1 MKATLFS
8 ANQKAQKTIE
18 MEKLVGLI
26 RDGYKEKQVAAL
38 REELRYTIPGVSV
51 KEANRLPVV
60 YFCSTVK
67 KQDGTFVRNQYNGLV
82 LLKINN
88 LANCNEAK
96 NVRWQAAG
104 SLQTMAA
111 FIGSSGKSVKI
122 IIPFTLSDHTVPQN
136 DTLIRFFHAR
146 AYDRAAAYYG
156 EELQQ
161 QITVEENELDAACR
175 LSFDPD
181 IYYNPDALPI
191 RIEQPWETPEK
202 LPVSAPS
209 PAVTDPLQRLVPG
222 YERSRI
228 VSLLFENS

>member
-1 MKATLFS
+1 M
-8 ANQKAQKTIE
+8 
-18 MEKLVGLI
+18 
-26 RDGYKEKQVAAL
+26 
-38 REELRYTIPGVSV
+38 
-51 KEANRLPVV
+51 
-60 YFCSTVK
+60 
-67 KQDGTFVRNQYNGLV
+67 V

-88 LANCNEAK
+88 LANRNEAK
-96 NVRWQAAG
+96 NVRRQAAG

-122 IIPFTLSDHTVPQN
+122 VIPFTLPDHTVPQN

-181 IYYNPDALPI
+181 IYYNPEALPI

-228 VSLLFENS
+228 VSLLFENSLRQAMDATGYQKG

>member
-1 MKATLFS
+1 MKATLFN

-67 KQDGTFVRNQYNGLV
+67 KQDGTFVRDQYNGLV

-96 NVRWQAAG
+96 NIRRQAAG

-122 IIPFTLSDHTVPQN
+122 IIPFMLSDHTVPQN

-146 AYDRAAAYYG
+146 AYDRAAAYYR
-156 EELQQ
+156 EELQK
-161 QITVEENELDAACR
+161 TNWMRSAGFH
-175 LSFDPD
+175 S
-181 IYYNPDALPI
+181 I
-191 RIEQPWETPEK
+191 RIFTTIRTPCLSGSNNLGRRRKSYRFLHRHQP
-202 LPVSAPS
+202 
-209 PAVTDPLQRLVPG
+209 
-222 YERSRI
+222 
-228 VSLLFENS
+228 

>member
-26 RDGYKEKQVAAL
+26 RNGYKEKQVAAL

-67 KQDGTFVRNQYNGLV
+67 KQDGTFVRDQYNGLV

-96 NVRWQAAG
+96 NVRRQAAG

-122 IIPFTLSDHTVPQN
+122 IIPFTLPDHTVPQN
-136 DTLIRFFHAR
+136 DTLIRFFMPGPMTER
-146 AYDRAAAYYG
+146 
-156 EELQQ
+156 QP
-161 QITVEENELDAACR
+161 ITGKSCNNRSLLKKMNWMQPADFH
-175 LSFDPD
+175 S
-181 IYYNPDALPI
+181 I
-191 RIEQPWETPEK
+191 RIFTTIRTPCLSGSNNLGRCRKSYRFLHRHQP
-202 LPVSAPS
+202 
-209 PAVTDPLQRLVPG
+209 
-222 YERSRI
+222 
-228 VSLLFENS
+228 

>member
-60 YFCSTVK
+60 YFCSTIK
-67 KQDGTFVRNQYNGLV
+67 KQDGTFVRDQYNGLV

-96 NVRWQAAG
+96 KYPPESSRIITDNG
-104 SLQTMAA
+104 SIYRIKRKERENYHSFYA
-111 FIGSSGKSVKI
+111 IGSYCPTGRYAYS
-122 IIPFTLSDHTVPQN
+122 
-136 DTLIRFFHAR
+136 FFP
-146 AYDRAAAYYG
+146 
-156 EELQQ
+156 
-161 QITVEENELDAACR
+161 C
-175 LSFDPD
+175 
-181 IYYNPDALPI
+181 
-191 RIEQPWETPEK
+191 
-202 LPVSAPS
+202 
-209 PAVTDPLQRLVPG
+209 PG
-222 YERSRI
+222 
-228 VSLLFENS
+228 L

>member
-1 MKATLFS
+1 MKATLFN

-67 KQDGTFVRNQYNGLV
+67 KQDGTFVRDQYNGLV

-96 NVRWQAAG
+96 NIRRQAAG

-122 IIPFTLSDHTVPQN
+122 IIPFMLSDHTVPQN

-146 AYDRAAAYYG
+146 AYDRAAAYYR
-156 EELQQ
+156 EEL
-161 QITVEENELDAACR
+161 
-175 LSFDPD
+175 
-181 IYYNPDALPI
+181 
-191 RIEQPWETPEK
+191 
-202 LPVSAPS
+202 
-209 PAVTDPLQRLVPG
+209 
-222 YERSRI
+222 
-228 VSLLFENS
+228 